1 MNILLLAAALTTFD
15 AKMSDDEMETT
26 GISRLTIQERRA
38 LENWI
43 EDHYEKKVALQ
54 NKKNKGPQIQENL
67 KSGHYIRLT
76 DDSLWKINPEDT
88 LITQSW
94 ITQVVVEV
102 RESDDEQ
109 YPFILTNSLTGSSVK
124 AQKVKSI
131 KK

>member
-15 AKMSDDEMETT
+15 AKMSENEMQTT
-26 GISRLTIQERRA
+26 GISRLSIQERRA

-54 NKKNKGPQIQENL
+54 GKKKGAQIQENL
-67 KSGHYIRLT
+67 RSGHYIRLT

-94 ITQVVVEV
+94 VTQVAIEVEK
-102 RESDDEQ
+102 SDDEF

-124 AQKVKSI
+124 AKKVLSI
-131 KK
+131 K